1 MIPSI
6 NSPEAKAMREA
17 QTEDVR
23 RALSRIVAQR
33 PELDLK
39 ELEAQVMKLAKN
51 QTEHS
56 AKAWAAQCMVRV
68 LSGQPLPWEQDA
80 TDVGVKS

>member
-1 MIPSI
+1 MIPHF

-17 QTEDVR
+17 QAEDVR

-51 QTEHS
+51 PEQS
-56 AKAWAAQCMVRV
+56 ARAWAAHCMLRV

-80 TDVGVKS
+80 TDVGAKS